1 MTTQNSERR
10 TREIARQMS
19 LAYLG
24 ELLHVVRDG
33 VGYYIK
39 NGAWAPGEIIVGNRV
54 ATYRDGEE
62 VKPS

>member
-1 MTTQNSERR
+1 MTQQSDEQR

-19 LAYLG
+19 LAYLH
-24 ELLHVVRDG
+24 ELQHVVKDA

-39 NGAWAPGEIIVGNRV
+39 NGAWAPGEILVGNRV
-54 ATYRDGEE
+54 ATYHDGEE